1 MTTRQRPTRHN
12 IQDVVANAR
21 KGDEESIQILVSSVE
36 RLGMVGSA
44 HPYQLFVFKK
54 TEGHPSVSGTY
65 EVGMLPPR
73 IQATLLRKLGR
84 TPCFWEEPN
93 MPVSTFRWTRVAGA
107 VTCLERR
114 RGGEFCR

>member
-1 MTTRQRPTRHN
+1 MRQRPTRRN
-12 IQDVVANAR
+12 ILDVAASAR
-21 KGDEESIQILVSSVE
+21 KGDEESIQILVNSVE

-44 HPYQLFVFKK
+44 HPYQLFVFMETK
-54 TEGHPSVSGTY
+54 GCPSVSGTY

-84 TPCFWEEPN
+84 TPCFWQEPN
-93 MPVSTFRWTRVAGA
+93 VPVSTFRWTRMASA
-107 VTCLERR
+107 ATCLHRR